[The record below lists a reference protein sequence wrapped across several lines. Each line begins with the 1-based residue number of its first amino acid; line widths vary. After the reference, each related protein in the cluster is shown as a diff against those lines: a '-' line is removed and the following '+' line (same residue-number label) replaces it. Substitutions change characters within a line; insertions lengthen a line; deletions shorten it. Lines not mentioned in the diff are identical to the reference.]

1 MLNWLHTLSNLQIG
15 LFLLSTGL
23 CITTLIPAL
32 LRWRFKLEPTEPVAK
47 GVEESFRIFT
57 TINLLLLAF
66 CLVRVQGD
74 HRSAEDLA
82 AREGTLMIKA
92 SKAMVTMGTDEATK
106 LRELLKSYA
115 SSVDTV
121 EWPLLAEQQR
131 SPETETQ
138 LRSLLLASKQLQGVT
153 QAQELAR
160 VEINSTI
167 VQLSDLR
174 EARISV
180 SKLRLPAFLWAAVSS
195 SLIFL
200 MFFGWFQA
208 PLLKMLYWVGGVTAG
223 VALLMTL
230 LISLESPFN
239 GENRVSSEP
248 IRNAIDLM

>member
-23 CITTLIPAL
+23 FMTTLIPAL
-32 LRWRFKLEPTEPVAK
+32 LRWKLKLEPTEPVAK

-57 TINLLLLAF
+57 TVNLLLLAF

-92 SKAMVTMGTDEATK
+92 SKAMATMDTEESAK
-106 LRELLKSYA
+106 LRTVLKSYA
-115 SSVDTV
+115 SSIADV
-121 EWPLLAEQQR
+121 EWPLLATQQR
-131 SPETETQ
+131 SPESEAL
-138 LRSLLLASKQLQGVT
+138 LRSLLVATKQLQGVT

-180 SKLRLPAFLWAAVSS
+180 AKLRLPAFLWVAVSS

-223 VALLMTL
+223 VAVLMTL

-239 GENRVSSEP
+239 GENRVSPEP
-248 IRNAIDLM
+248 IKSAIDLM